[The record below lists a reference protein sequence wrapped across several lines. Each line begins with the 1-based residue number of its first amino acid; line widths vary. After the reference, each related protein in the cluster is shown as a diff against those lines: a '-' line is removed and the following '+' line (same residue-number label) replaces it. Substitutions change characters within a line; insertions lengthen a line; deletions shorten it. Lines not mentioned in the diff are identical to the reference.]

1 MKIYFLL
8 VFIIFC
14 ASGAFAQDADCL
26 SKFKTGKFT
35 YEGWEGKISIIRT
48 KTTQIETYNNGTSKI
63 IMKIKWVGPREYVL
77 THVKSINA
85 PGCLKEGDTI
95 RARIIRCTST
105 SFTCE
110 WKANRCGS
118 GTNTLVLLK

>member
-1 MKIYFLL
+1 MKMYIVLF
-8 VFIIFC
+8 FAIF
-14 ASGAFAQDADCL
+14 SGFGAFSQEPDCL
-26 SKFKTGKFT
+26 SKFRTGKFT
-35 YEGWEGKISIIRT
+35 YEGWEGKIEIIRT
-48 KTTQIETYNNGTSKI
+48 KTTQIETYDNGRSKI

-95 RARIIRCTST
+95 RAHIISCNST

-118 GTNTLVLLK
+118 GTNTFVLLK